1 MATGEHPHRQIAITA
16 ECGLE
21 KGRGD
26 FTITDFET
34 SPPFWNGITVTR
46 FWIRDEIRSGR
57 IMNHDID
64 LAHTPADATG
74 GAPIAN
80 VRVVN
85 VRGAQRR
92 FVLWLALGIGIFYH
106 GVDRNLVHAE
116 TPNSNTGKAMQIQS
130 VPFGQTPDGH
140 DVALFTITN
149 SRGNS
154 IRLTNYGAV
163 LMDVNIADAKG
174 RVENVNLAFDTLAPY
189 IDRHPHFGSTIG
201 RFCNRIAAGQFT
213 IDGKSYQ
220 VTKNLGKHHLHGG
233 AVGFDHLMWKA
244 ESYNEGD
251 VAGVRFTLV
260 SPDAM
265 EGFPGT
271 LTAVADYSFSESD
284 ELVMVFSATTD
295 APTHVNLCNHSYWNL
310 GGVGSGDILDTVLQ
324 IEADQVLDV
333 DSDLIP
339 TGKIN
344 DVAGTGLD
352 FRSPIA
358 IGTNI
363 AQYEATKGFDHC
375 FVIRGS
381 AGQLRKAAIAEDT
394 RTGRVMEVW
403 TTQPAMQLYT
413 GNHLAANEQSGGY
426 GRHDAFCLETQHHPD
441 APNHPSFPSTLLRP
455 GQTLVQKTVHRF
467 SVR

>member
-1 MATGEHPHRQIAITA
+1 
-16 ECGLE
+16 
-21 KGRGD
+21 
-26 FTITDFET
+26 
-34 SPPFWNGITVTR
+34 
-46 FWIRDEIRSGR
+46 
-57 IMNHDID
+57 
-64 LAHTPADATG
+64 
-74 GAPIAN
+74 
-80 VRVVN
+80 
-85 VRGAQRR
+85 
-92 FVLWLALGIGIFYH
+92 
-106 GVDRNLVHAE
+106 
-116 TPNSNTGKAMQIQS
+116 
-130 VPFGQTPDGH
+130 
-140 DVALFTITN
+140 
-149 SRGNS
+149 
-154 IRLTNYGAV
+154 
-163 LMDVNIADAKG
+163 MDVNIADAKG

-189 IDRHPHFGSTIG
+189 VDRHPHFGSTIG

-244 ESYNEGD
+244 EPYNEGD
-251 VAGVRFTLV
+251 VAGVRFTLI
-260 SPDAM
+260 SPDSM

-271 LTAVADYSFSESD
+271 LTAVADYSFNESD
-284 ELVMVFSATTD
+284 ELAMVFSATTD

-310 GGVGSGDILDTVLQ
+310 GGVGSGGILDTVLQ

-344 DVAGTGLD
+344 DVAVTGLD

-381 AGQLRKAAIAEDT
+381 AGQLRKAARAEDT

-455 GQTLVQKTVHRF
+455 GQTLVEKTVHRF